1 MRGDSLSQPPTPRFE
16 LAQLIEDCQAALRGD
31 MPERA
36 MREVVARAVAEP
48 GALMHALGEPTRGE
62 IQRIFVSPELT
73 ILNVVWAAHMTVMPH
88 NHEVPA
94 TIGIYTGREDNIFWR
109 RAGDPE
115 CTRIEAAGAKSLE
128 RGDAVSLGRDI
139 IHSVINP
146 LARLT
151 GALHVYAGDFFTV
164 ARSEWDAELLEER
177 PYDVQKTL
185 RMFEE
190 ANARVVSR

>member
-1 MRGDSLSQPPTPRFE
+1 LSQPPTLRFD
-16 LAQLIEDCQAALRGD
+16 LTQLIEDCQIALRSD
-31 MPERA
+31 KPERA

-48 GALMHALGEPTRGE
+48 GALMHALGEPKRGE
-62 IQRIFVSPELT
+62 IQRLFVSPELT
-73 ILNVVWAAHMTVMPH
+73 ILNVVWAAHMSVMPH

-109 RAGDPE
+109 RLRSGE
-115 CTRIEAAGAKSLE
+115 RTQIEAAGAQSLGP
-128 RGDAVSLGRDI
+128 GDVVSLGRDI

-146 LARLT
+146 LPRLT
-151 GALHVYAGDFFTV
+151 AALHVYAGDFFTV
-164 ARSEWDAELLEER
+164 PRSEWDVESLQEH

-190 ANARVVSR
+190 ANARVPSP

>member
-1 MRGDSLSQPPTPRFE
+1 MPRFE

-48 GALMHALGEPTRGE
+48 AALVHALGEPKRGE
-62 IQRIFVSPELT
+62 IQRLFVSPELT
-73 ILNVVWAAHMTVMPH
+73 VLNVVWAAHMSVMPH

-94 TIGIYTGREDNIFWR
+94 TIGIYAGREDNIFWR
-109 RAGDPE
+109 RLRAREGR
-115 CTRIEAAGAKSLE
+115 RIEAAGAKSLE
-128 RGDAVSLGRDI
+128 RGDALSLGRDI

-146 LARLT
+146 LPSLT

-164 ARSEWDAELLEER
+164 PRSEWDAELREER

-185 RMFEE
+185 RLFEE
-190 ANARVVSR
+190 ANARVGSP